1 MAAEG
6 KKVLL
11 VDDDEH
17 ILRSLRTYLEMEG
30 FDVDTAGGGAEAIE
44 KVDTYHPDLLVLDVM
59 MPGMDGFQV
68 LEALKNKPTTEN
80 LPIIMLTAKGQD
92 MDVLR
97 GYQRGASCYMTKPV
111 NYNELVD
118 NINLVFTQEA
128 ASAKNT
134 HYEV

>member
-1 MAAEG
+1 MAEG

-17 ILRSLRTYLEMEG
+17 ILRSLRTYLEMEN
-30 FDVDTAGGGAEAIE
+30 FEVETAGGGAEAID
-44 KVDTYHPDLLVLDVM
+44 KVDRWHPDLVVLDVM
-59 MPGMDGFQV
+59 MPNMDGFQV
-68 LEALKNKPTTEN
+68 LEALKNKNATQD

-92 MDVLR
+92 LDVLK

-128 ASAKNT
+128 IEAKKT
-134 HYEV
+134 TQEL